1 MVAQGKKYVE
11 EELSMYYLTL
21 EVAEMTPGMMV
32 AIGEENWKVFRTM
45 SQETFAAT
53 LVDLARHLDP
63 QVQQAQAW
71 AEADAAQENQW

>member
-1 MVAQGKKYVE
+1 
-11 EELSMYYLTL
+11 MYYLTL

-45 SQETFAAT
+45 SKKTFAAT

-63 QVQQAQAW
+63 ASTASTSVGQ
-71 AEADAAQENQW
+71 ADAAQENQW